1 MPQQIQQTRQF
12 NTSQDDTL
20 IAEFTTTHS
29 KDYYYFNLNQAAQR
43 SLNSNSENKE
53 LNVSL

>member
-20 IAEFTTTHS
+20 IAEFTTTHC

-43 SLNSNSENKE
+43 SLNSNTENKE